1 MNAHWLDE
9 PKNVRRLWR
18 GFLGVLVLLVLLEA
32 IVELHPHFA
41 IDAVVGFHAWFGFL
55 ACAVLV
61 FLAKG
66 LGAVLKRPDDYYE
79 SADD

>member
-1 MNAHWLDE
+1 MNTHWLDE

-18 GFLGVLVLLVLLEA
+18 GFLGVLALLVLLEA
-32 IVELHPHFA
+32 CVEIHPHFA

-66 LGAVLKRPDDYYE
+66 LGTLLKRPDDYYE
-79 SADD
+79 RADD